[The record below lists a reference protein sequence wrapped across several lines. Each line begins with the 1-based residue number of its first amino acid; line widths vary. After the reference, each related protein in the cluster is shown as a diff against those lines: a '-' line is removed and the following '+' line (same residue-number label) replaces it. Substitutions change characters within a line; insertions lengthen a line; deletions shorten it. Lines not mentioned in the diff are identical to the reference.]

1 VVEIVEVVEGLAR
14 LKVPLAGR
22 IYDSPVFYNPVMRLN
37 RDISVLAVK
46 TLSPRKVLDA
56 FSATGIRGIRYALET
71 PVEETWLN
79 DLSGD
84 AFNLILQNIELNF
97 GVNPVVKGDS
107 AEVGVNGR
115 RILVRRS
122 DANAL
127 MSSMFR
133 YFDFVDLDPFGSPTP
148 FLDSAL
154 RAVRRKGFLGITAT
168 DTGVLCGAYRNAC
181 RRKYLAEP
189 LRGELCHEVGL
200 RILIGTVVRYAAK
213 YDLGVKVLLA
223 YYRDHYFR
231 VFLKVVNGAR
241 KADESLSMMGY
252 LWQDESGKFDYS
264 RSFLPNAPG
273 AAGPLWLGSLKDD
286 AFVQSLHELSLEHPL
301 GDPKTTEFL
310 SLLSSELD
318 VPFYYDTHSLAK
330 RTGVG
335 IPKIQVLIDE
345 LMSRGYRTTRT
356 HFSPTSIKTEAPF
369 EEVLSA
375 LEKVNN
381 QRHIV

>member
-1 VVEIVEVVEGLAR
+1 MEIVEVAEGLAR

-22 IYDSPVFYNPVMRLN
+22 IYDSPVFYNPLMRLN
-37 RDISVLAVK
+37 RDISVFAVK
-46 TLSPRKVLDA
+46 TLAPRKVLDA
-56 FSATGIRGIRYALET
+56 FSATGVRGIRYALET
-71 PVEETWLN
+71 PVEEVWLN
-79 DLSGD
+79 DLSEE
-84 AFNLILQNIELNF
+84 AFGLILQNIELNF
-97 GVNPVVKGDS
+97 GVRPVVEGDS
-107 AEVGVNGR
+107 AEVSVDRR

-127 MSSMFR
+127 MSAMFR
-133 YFDFVDLDPFGSPTP
+133 YFDFVDLDPFGSPAP

-154 RAVRRKGFLGITAT
+154 RTVRRKGILGITAT

-213 YDLGVKVLLA
+213 YDMGIKVLLA

-241 KADESLSMMGY
+241 KADESLSTLGY
-252 LWQDESGKFDYS
+252 LWQDESGKFEYS
-264 RSFLPNAPG
+264 MGLLPTTPG
-273 AAGPLWLGSLKDD
+273 AAGPLWLGPLEDD

-301 GDPKTTEFL
+301 GDLKTTEFL

-318 VPFYYDTHSLAK
+318 VPFYYDTHALAR

-335 IPKIQVLIDE
+335 IPKLQALIDE
-345 LMSRGYRTTRT
+345 LLSRGYRTTRT

-381 QRHIV
+381 QRHLI

>member
-1 VVEIVEVVEGLAR
+1 MEIVEVKEGLAR
-14 LKVPLAGR
+14 LKVPLAER

-46 TLSPRKVLDA
+46 ALSPRKVLDA
-56 FSATGIRGIRYALET
+56 FSATGVRGMRYVLET
-71 PVEETWLN
+71 PAEEVWLN
-79 DLSGD
+79 DLSED

-97 GVNPVVKGDS
+97 GVRPTAEGDS
-107 AEVGVNGR
+107 ADVDLGEVRV
-115 RILVRRS
+115 LVRRS

-133 YFDFVDLDPFGSPTP
+133 YFDFVDLDPFGSPAP
-148 FLDSAL
+148 FLDSAF
-154 RAVRRKGFLGITAT
+154 RSVRRKGFLGITAT

-200 RILIGTVVRYAAK
+200 RILIGTAVRYAAK

-231 VFLKVVNGAR
+231 VFVQVVNGAR
-241 KADESLSMMGY
+241 KADESLSMLGY
-252 LWQDESGKFDYS
+252 LWQEESGKFEYS
-264 RSFLPNAPG
+264 RGFLPDKPEV
-273 AAGPLWLGSLKDD
+273 AGPLWLGPLKND
-286 AFVQSLHELSLEHPL
+286 AFLQSLHELSLEHPL
-301 GDPKTTEFL
+301 GDPRTVEFL
-310 SLLSSELD
+310 ALLSSELD
-318 VPFYYDTHSLAK
+318 VPFYYDTHALAK
-330 RTGVG
+330 RTGMGV
-335 IPKIQVLIDE
+335 PKLQALIDE
-345 LMSRGYRTTRT
+345 LTDRGYITTRT

-375 LEKVNN
+375 LRKVNN
-381 QRHIV
+381 LCRSL